1 MNRKLAST
9 LALSTAAALAV
20 AAPAAAARPAD
31 KPMSAKSQGA
41 QVHKVRLTELND
53 SGVTGKAVLVQ
64 KDGSLRVK
72 LQARDLVPD
81 MLHPQHIH
89 GLAGSNNGTCPPP
102 SAAGGDGVL
111 TLADGLP
118 FYGPVL
124 QPLTQS
130 PMDDFP
136 TADNGK
142 INYRETFA
150 VDGDLA
156 DLSDEVIVVHGGYVD
171 GEYVAT
177 LPVAC
182 GEID

>member
-1 MNRKLAST
+1 MNRKFAYT
-9 LALSTAAALAV
+9 LALSTAALVV
-20 AAPAAAARPAD
+20 AAPAAAASPAD
-31 KPMSAKSQGA
+31 NPTPSRSQGA
-41 QVHKVRLTELND
+41 EVHQVRLTELND
-53 SGVTGKAVLVQ
+53 SGVTGKAVLVL
-64 KDGSLRVK
+64 KDDTLRVK
-72 LQARDLVPD
+72 LHARDLVPD

-89 GLAGSNNGTCPPP
+89 GLDGSTNATCPPP
-102 SAAGGDGVL
+102 SAAGDDGVL
-111 TLADGLP
+111 TVGDGLP

-124 QPLTQS
+124 QPLAPF
-130 PMDDFP
+130 PMADD
-136 TADNGK
+136 GK
-142 INYRETFA
+142 INYHDTFS